1 MNIEL
6 VKHKLI
12 NWIADLNDEDLLM
25 KVDSLRTKHSGGW
38 DKLSE
43 EDKHAV
49 EEGLLQ
55 LNEGKYISYSEARKR
70 IETVSVSVET
80 K

>member
-12 NWIADLNDEDLLM
+12 NWITDLNDEDLLM
-25 KVDSLRTKHSGGW
+25 KVDSLRTRHSSSW
-38 DKLSE
+38 EKLSE
-43 EDKHAV
+43 EDRYAV

-55 LNEGKYISYSEARKR
+55 LNEGEYISYSETRKR
-70 IETVSVSVET
+70 INS
-80 K
+80 KLKI

>member
-12 NWIADLNDEDLLM
+12 NWILDLNDENLLM
-25 KVDSLRTKHSGGW
+25 KVDSLRTKHSCSW

-43 EDKHAV
+43 EDRHAV

-55 LNEGKYISYSEARKR
+55 LNEGEYISYSEARKR
-70 IETVSVSVET
+70 INT
-80 K
+80 KLKT

>member
-25 KVDSLRTKHSGGW
+25 KVDSLRTRHSSSW
-38 DKLSE
+38 EKLSE
-43 EDKHAV
+43 EDRHAV

-55 LNEGKYISYSEARKR
+55 LNEGEYISYSEARKR
-70 IETVSVSVET
+70 INS
-80 K
+80 KLKI

>member
-12 NWIADLNDEDLLM
+12 NWIADLNDENLLM
-25 KVDSLRTKHSGGW
+25 KVDLLRIKNSGEW
-38 DKLSE
+38 NKLSE
-43 EDKHAV
+43 EDRLAV

-55 LNEGKYISYSEARKR
+55 LNEGKYISYAEARKR
-70 IETVSVSVET
+70 INT
-80 K
+80 KLIL

>member
-6 VKHKLI
+6 VNHKLI
-12 NWIADLNDEDLLM
+12 NWITDLEDEDLLM
-25 KVDSLRTKHSGGW
+25 KLDLLRIKNSGEW

-43 EDKHAV
+43 EDRNAI

-55 LNEGKYISYSEARKR
+55 LNEGNYISYSEARNR
-70 IETVSVSVET
+70 INT
-80 K
+80 KLIL

>member
-12 NWIADLNDEDLLM
+12 NWITDLDDEDLLM
-25 KVDSLRTKHSGGW
+25 KVDLLRIKNSGEW
-38 DKLSE
+38 NKLSE
-43 EDKHAV
+43 EDRLAV

-55 LNEGKYISYSEARKR
+55 LNEGKYISYAEARKR
-70 IETVSVSVET
+70 INT
-80 K
+80 KLIL

>member
-12 NWIADLNDEDLLM
+12 NWITDLNDEDLLM
-25 KVDSLRTKHSGGW
+25 KVDSLRTRHSSSW
-38 DKLSE
+38 EKLSE
-43 EDKHAV
+43 EDRHAV

-55 LNEGKYISYSEARKR
+55 LNEGEYISYSEARKR
-70 IETVSVSVET
+70 INS
-80 K
+80 KLKI